1 VGAWREREG
10 VEEMMRL
17 QYVAARHDQLVD
29 SLRYEC
35 LPVALAA
42 LGIPVGWRLEGLVL
56 AASEV
61 AAVAEVEAWR
71 ESGGVEE
78 MMGLLYVAA
87 RYHQLLDPHQHALA
101 PQVLPASWQPQG
113 LVLAA
118 SEVVALKAVLSCC
131 LVLLLWLLQRRKK
144 YP

>member
-1 VGAWREREG
+1 MEAWREREG

-17 QYVAARHDQLVD
+17 QYVAARHDELVD
-29 SLRYEC
+29 PLQYEC

-42 LGIPVGWRLEGLVL
+42 LGIPAGWRLEGLVL

-71 ESGGVEE
+71 KRGGVEE

-87 RYHQLLDPHQHALA
+87 RHHQLLDPLQYALA
-101 PQVLPASWQPQG
+101 ALGIPAGWLLEG
-113 LVLAA
+113 LVLVA

-131 LVLLLWLLQRRKK
+131 LLLLLWLLQRTKK
-144 YP
+144 